1 MIPFQTITLADFSD
15 LDWPSFPLH
24 RNEIKGLQLNMS
36 FNNQNNL
43 LYKAEE
49 FWVKNKFKSSKE
61 DILDFVNKTLIRKGV
76 YTARF
81 RSAAISVALSIGS
94 SKRSI
99 YDYFDT
105 DERDRGN
112 WHLNLRVNGKQLLRH
127 RNKANWHK
135 RSGHFKFKAELNGK
149 PLNTL
154 GLHPSSKIKN
164 KLAA

>member
-61 DILDFVNKTLIRKGV
+61 DILDFVNNTLIRNDKV
-76 YTARF
+76 
-81 RSAAISVALSIGS
+81 
-94 SKRSI
+94 
-99 YDYFDT
+99 
-105 DERDRGN
+105 
-112 WHLNLRVNGKQLLRH
+112 
-127 RNKANWHK
+127 
-135 RSGHFKFKAELNGK
+135 
-149 PLNTL
+149 
-154 GLHPSSKIKN
+154 
-164 KLAA
+164 